1 MNLNWNQL
9 IWNIIRPP
17 DYLETK
23 RLTNVTPAMKSLL
36 MLTLFTLKGI
46 FLLSKSVTRKTKLF
60 TSISSDMDLNFAYL
74 NTILNISLQQYHLFK
89 SSANKCKPV
98 KIQKNNL

>member
-23 RLTNVTPAMKSLL
+23 CLTNVTPAMKSLL
-36 MLTLFTLKGI
+36 MLTLFTLKGNI
-46 FLLSKSVTRKTKLF
+46 FT
-60 TSISSDMDLNFAYL
+60 
-74 NTILNISLQQYHLFK
+74 
-89 SSANKCKPV
+89 V
-98 KIQKNNL
+98 KICDTQN